1 MAKQGYMLC
10 QCSICC
16 KKEVLDKE
24 TNQIV
29 PGVRLRRGE
38 WLVHQTEDQ
47 GLKTRAKRRAQSE
60 LVLESGTVSQ
70 LSLKDSEPVLL
81 GSGRCLRPAETNALK
96 YQELT
101 ASKDVENDSRAKT
114 EMPSYQEL
122 TASKDVEILLPGK

>member
-1 MAKQGYMLC
+1 MAKQDYMLC

-47 GLKTRAKRRAQSE
+47 GLKTRAKKRAQSE
-60 LVLESGTVSQ
+60 PLAVLESGTTVSQ
-70 LSLKDSEPVLL
+70 LSLKDSESALACSTTGVSP
-81 GSGRCLRPAETNALK
+81 GSGKCLINQGMAETDTLD

-101 ASKDVENDSRAKT
+101 ANANNDVENNMIFT
-114 EMPSYQEL
+114 
-122 TASKDVEILLPGK
+122 GK